1 VHIIQL
7 AFEFQPQLHFLLV
20 VLSVLSV
27 IFLQFLPHLLFV
39 CSLALQLFCILSQ
52 RVVCVAEDLLM
63 ICLLLEFGLVVTVE
77 FLEL

>member
-27 IFLQFLPHLLFV
+27 IFLQLLPHLLFV

-52 RVVCVAEDLLM
+52 CVVSVAEDLLM